1 MKTKTIKAVCLL
13 LALCLLAGAIA
24 GCGAEEEKDLSVTGR
39 AITHE
44 LEFGG
49 VYIDLSIDDFNALG
63 FSYGDGVTVTFSNGY
78 KLENV
83 PYYNG
88 YYTQTGEPLLVAYPG
103 YPYIKACINNGDDL
117 WTVAGLGEGDT
128 ADISL
133 AEAGAFAAIQNARD
147 IHYKDDRELFA
158 SDEVFA
164 NFRSVKATGIGEN
177 KLFRSASP
185 CDNQH
190 SRAPYVDA
198 LIKAAGVGC
207 VLNLSDNDEK
217 IAGYLAKE
225 DYNSPYFRSLYENGG
240 VIPLALNMNFGS
252 ADFRKKVADGL
263 IEMIGHEGPY
273 LVHCTEG
280 KDRTGFVCMLLE
292 ALCGAGYDEIAEDY
306 MITYDNYYGITKD
319 RDEARYTV
327 ILENVLDPMIRS
339 VLGDEKA
346 DLRTADL
353 AGAAET
359 LLKNAGMTD
368 AQIATLREKLGA

>member
-1 MKTKTIKAVCLL
+1 M
-13 LALCLLAGAIA
+13 
-24 GCGAEEEKDLSVTGR
+24 
-39 AITHE
+39 
-44 LEFGG
+44 
-49 VYIDLSIDDFNALG
+49 
-63 FSYGDGVTVTFSNGY
+63 
-78 KLENV
+78 
-83 PYYNG
+83 
-88 YYTQTGEPLLVAYPG
+88 
-103 YPYIKACINNGDDL
+103 
-117 WTVAGLGEGDT
+117 
-128 ADISL
+128 
-133 AEAGAFAAIQNARD
+133 
-147 IHYKDDRELFA
+147 
-158 SDEVFA
+158 
-164 NFRSVKATGIGEN
+164 KATGIGEN

-190 SRAPYVDA
+190 NRAPYVDA

-306 MITYDNYYGITKD
+306 MITFDNYYGITKES
-319 RDEARYTV
+319 DEARYTV